1 MKKLRLFFLAGL
13 ACMALTACDKDNLDE
28 GRVKSFDKFVIS
40 DSKLFNSDNKVYL
53 DFNDGLARLLYENN
67 DHVVINGVDFTL
79 SRSGS
84 GASTVW
90 TASGTEI
97 TAEHFYCAYADGQAS
112 TLSNY
117 SSNTFHFNMYGRR
130 NEATNKIL
138 MGGVTDSNVLTL
150 RPACAIIRL
159 MANNDYTNVKV
170 GFDGGKVLKEGTMT
184 ITSSDV
190 TISGSQHLNGVTNA
204 EGTGADFLSMEY
216 HADGGYWYVAV
227 PVGTTISTHL
237 YLQWTVSGN
246 IVRKKTGQIT
256 LQKGYVYDLGTGE
269 NTPFN
274 IDGTSKC
281 AFKVARG
288 QYVRFSPGNLQAR
301 TGMVTQWRFAPSQL
315 SFIGSA
321 NTTNILDDGL
331 WFDLFGYGTSD
342 WNSGASSYLSY
353 SANPSASSYIQQSL
367 TGSYA
372 HADWGV
378 HNGSSILYGSAA
390 SGTTW
395 RTLTSVE
402 WQSLIGRDGKTGLA
416 TVDGIKGLML
426 LPDMKENGDL
436 WDFATELSG
445 IPEFNPSL
453 SDYNSNVY
461 TASEWGSLEAKGV
474 IFLPAAGYRSG
485 PAASPLYSS
494 GNAGYYW
501 SSTFESAGKAFA
513 LTFNN
518 SSVNSTSQNM
528 SRGYSVRL
536 VHQTW

>member
-28 GRVKSFDKFVIS
+28 GREKSFDKFVIS
-40 DSKLFNSDNKVYL
+40 NSKLFNSDNKVYL

-79 SRSGS
+79 SSSGS

-112 TLSNY
+112 TLSSY

-138 MGGVTDSNVLTL
+138 MGGVTDSNVFTL

-190 TISGSQHLNGVTNA
+190 TVSGSQHLNGVTNA

-246 IVRKKTGQIT
+246 VVRKKTGQVT
-256 LQKGYVYDLGTGE
+256 LQKGYVYDLGTGD

-274 IDGTSKC
+274 TDGTSKC

-288 QYVRFSPGNLQAR
+288 QYVLFSPGNLQAR